1 MGIQL
6 IELLQDILIDQ
17 HTYCGNL
24 KLEMLNLHCIDI
36 RQSPCFILLDF
47 CKST

>member
-6 IELLQDILIDQ
+6 ELLQDILTDQ

-24 KLEMLNLHCIDI
+24 KLEMLNLHCVD
-36 RQSPCFILLDF
+36 
-47 CKST
+47 KS